1 MLEHAKK
8 KRRGASLF
16 FCLELAAGVLSVC
29 FLRMSVQA
37 NEKTPLLDVQNVH
50 NHVGDGFKAA
60 VFGFS
65 DGLTTSISLV
75 LGVALLHQDARAV
88 VMTGMAGLFAG
99 AASMAC
105 GEWLSNQAEQ
115 DSYMLELER
124 ERDHLRTIPQ
134 EEARHMKEILMA
146 HGLAPATA
154 DAVNHDVAQMD
165 LARQVA
171 FHGKFELGI
180 ELDNDTYG
188 WHGAVAMWLSFVVGA
203 FIPIC
208 PWLLTSHFSTAV
220 AGTAGGS
227 ALGMAAIAAYQVRG
241 RWAALPRAYARQAC
255 VVAAAAGLTVLF
267 NYLFLRAYRAHAPP
281 QSA

>member
-1 MLEHAKK
+1 M
-8 KRRGASLF
+8 RGA
-16 FCLELAAGVLSVC
+16 AGGRVLCVWG
-29 FLRMSVQA
+29 LRMSVQE
-37 NEKTPLLDVQNVH
+37 NEKIPLLDAAQNVH
-50 NHVGDGFKAA
+50 NHVGDSFKAA

-105 GEWLSNQAEQ
+105 GEWLSQQAEK
-115 DSYMLELER
+115 DSHLRELER
-124 ERDHLRTIPQ
+124 ERTHLRTIPT
-134 EEARHMKEILMA
+134 EEARHMKQILVE
-146 HGLAPATA
+146 HGLSSATA
-154 DAVNHDVAQMD
+154 DAVNRDVAHMD
-165 LARQVA
+165 LAGQVA

-180 ELDNDTYG
+180 ELDDDAYG
-188 WHGAVAMWLSFVVGA
+188 WRGAVTMWFSFVIGA

-208 PWLLTSHFSTAV
+208 PWMLTSHFSTAV

-227 ALGMAAIAAYQVRG
+227 ALGMAAISAYQVRG

-267 NYLFLRAYRAHAPP
+267 NDIFLQAYQAE
-281 QSA
+281 